1 MFKYILYFLI
11 SSMTLASA
19 CKKGYLCG
27 SGCGLHEAEADGAAR
42 AQIGKMFKVKVTSS
56 FTSARAEFGELDE
69 SYVHEV
75 IDEYIEENLEGI
87 TIENRVEDGDE
98 ICATAVLNKINFS
111 VNIKNKMMALNKES
125 KELKAS
131 GNRLAWEKIRVN
143 NSKLSQLG
151 SIFSGVEVDSVSNVI
166 PVPVLKSKPITINVE
181 NTGDSP
187 LFKNL
192 IVSRILRN
200 GYKKGKSDKLIN
212 IKLDLKKIPLNIS
225 GFEKYELTVDLKTF
239 KGKKEVAKSYARIVK
254 TGRNKEQV
262 IDKIF
267 TDFKDA
273 LPSYFVDL
281 KI

>member
-1 MFKYILYFLI
+1 MA
-11 SSMTLASA
+11 AS

-87 TIENRVEDGDE
+87 TIESRVEEDDE

-111 VNIKNKMMALNKES
+111 TNIKNKMMALNKES
-125 KELKAS
+125 KELRAS
-131 GNRLAWEKIRVN
+131 GNKLVWEQIRVN

-151 SIFSGVEVDSVSNVI
+151 SILSVVEVDAVSKI
-166 PVPVLKSKPITINVE
+166 LPVPVLRSEPLTIDVE
-181 NTGDSP
+181 STGDSP

-192 IVSRILRN
+192 IISRIVRN
-200 GYKKGKSDKLIN
+200 GFKKGKSQKKIN
-212 IKLDLKKIPLNIS
+212 IKLDLKRVPLNIS

-239 KGKKEVAKSYARIVK
+239 DGAKEIAKSYARLVK

-267 TDFKDA
+267 LDFKA
-273 LPSYFVDL
+273 AIPAYFVDL